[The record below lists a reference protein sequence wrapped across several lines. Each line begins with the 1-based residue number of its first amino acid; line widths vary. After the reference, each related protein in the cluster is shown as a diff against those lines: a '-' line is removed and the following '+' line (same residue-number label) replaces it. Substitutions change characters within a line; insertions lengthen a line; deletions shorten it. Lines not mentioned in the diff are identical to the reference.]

1 MEARVRQFREGV
13 RRQGLGRVGRRYPA
27 PLRALA
33 VEVARDRS
41 SEPLSVVAGE
51 LGVAVG
57 SLERWLAGAPGVETA
72 RPAEFYPVQ
81 VGAQV
86 DAELSGWVVV
96 APSGMRVEGRDTAAL
111 LAVLRELS

>member
-13 RRQGLGRVGRRYPA
+13 RRQGLGRMGRRYPA

-51 LGVAVG
+51 LGVVLG
-57 SLERWLAGAPGVETA
+57 TLERWLSGPTAVEAG
-72 RPAEFYPVQ
+72 RPADFYPVQ
-81 VGAQV
+81 VGAEI
-86 DAELSGWVVV
+86 DSESSGWVVV